1 MNACRRMA
9 HPFPMRKLKSCGGW
23 IEQRRPLR
31 QTLVMGT
38 DRQSPLPE
46 HPGDPVDG
54 FLQRG
59 LDARQLQ
66 AAPRATRSTLARRV
80 AFDLTGLPPTPA
92 QLEAFLTA
100 PDEEV
105 GWSKL
110 VDELLDSPRYAERW
124 ARHWLDLVRYAE
136 THGHEFDYG
145 IPYAW
150 RYRDSVIKAFEENVP
165 WDRMIAE
172 HLAGDLLPNPRIDAS
187 GFNQSELATGFW
199 WFTQEKHGPTDV
211 RAEESDRV
219 SNQIDVMSKAFLG
232 VTAAC
237 ARCHDHKF
245 DAISAEDYA
254 ALSGLLRSSRRAVG
268 FLDPNE
274 TISQVAGELELV
286 RQQEHE
292 MADGLLRRQT
302 RLPKPKPE
310 SIEVLFD
317 CEPHEPLWFH
327 DGLAFGSTTPADAP
341 STFRGRFEP
350 AAYSMLDS
358 GRISEKLQGATRSPS
373 YQLTRPYTWVRVRG
387 TGTIRQMVD
396 GYWMNEHNALL
407 FEITFRTSIPIAG
420 NSSASTTCARRVIEH
435 GLKPPTR
442 AIDHCRLILWPSPTT
457 TPSKKMISS
466 CPSKVETPWT
476 RCASQS
482 ELCRAATKEKSTGS
496 RTAPT
501 APRFDHGGREC
512 RR

>member
-1 MNACRRMA
+1 
-9 HPFPMRKLKSCGGW
+9 
-23 IEQRRPLR
+23 
-31 QTLVMGT
+31 MGT
-38 DRQSPLPE
+38 IANPPLPE

-80 AFDLTGLPPTPA
+80 AFDLTGLPLPR

-232 VTAAC
+232 
-237 ARCHDHKF
+237 
-245 DAISAEDYA
+245 
-254 ALSGLLRSSRRAVG
+254 
-268 FLDPNE
+268 
-274 TISQVAGELELV
+274 
-286 RQQEHE
+286 
-292 MADGLLRRQT
+292 
-302 RLPKPKPE
+302 
-310 SIEVLFD
+310 
-317 CEPHEPLWFH
+317 
-327 DGLAFGSTTPADAP
+327 
-341 STFRGRFEP
+341 
-350 AAYSMLDS
+350 
-358 GRISEKLQGATRSPS
+358 
-373 YQLTRPYTWVRVRG
+373 
-387 TGTIRQMVD
+387 
-396 GYWMNEHNALL
+396 
-407 FEITFRTSIPIAG
+407 
-420 NSSASTTCARRVIEH
+420 
-435 GLKPPTR
+435 
-442 AIDHCRLILWPSPTT
+442 
-457 TPSKKMISS
+457 
-466 CPSKVETPWT
+466 
-476 RCASQS
+476 
-482 ELCRAATKEKSTGS
+482 
-496 RTAPT
+496 
-501 APRFDHGGREC
+501 
-512 RR
+512 

>member
-1 MNACRRMA
+1 
-9 HPFPMRKLKSCGGW
+9 
-23 IEQRRPLR
+23 
-31 QTLVMGT
+31 
-38 DRQSPLPE
+38 
-46 HPGDPVDG
+46 
-54 FLQRG
+54 
-59 LDARQLQ
+59 
-66 AAPRATRSTLARRV
+66 
-80 AFDLTGLPPTPA
+80 
-92 QLEAFLTA
+92 
-100 PDEEV
+100 
-105 GWSKL
+105 
-110 VDELLDSPRYAERW
+110 ERW

-150 RYRDSVIKAFEENVP
+150 RYRDSVIKAFEENVS
-165 WDRMIAE
+165 WDRMITE

-268 FLDPNE
+268 FLDPNQ
-274 TISQVAGELELV
+274 TISKVAGALELV

-292 MADGLLRRQT
+292 MADALLRRQT
-302 RLPKPKPE
+302 RLPRPKPE
-310 SIEVLFD
+310 CLEVLFD
-317 CEPHEPLWFH
+317 CEPHEPQWFH
-327 DGLAFGSTTPADAP
+327 DGLAFGATTPAGAP

-350 AAYSMLDS
+350 AAYSLLDS

-373 YQLTRPYTWVRVRG
+373 YRLTRPYTWVRVRG

-407 FEITFRTSIPIAG
+407 FGDHLQNIDSDRWQLIRFHNVRTQGHRAWIEATDSGDRSLQIDFVALSDHDALQEDDFFVPIQGGDAMDKAVQASPNFAELRQKRNRLEAELPPPPRG
-420 NSSASTTCARRVIEH
+420 LIMVEGSAEDERVFVRGDHTNLGSSVPRGHI
-435 GLKPPTR
+435 
-442 AIDHCRLILWPSPTT
+442 
-457 TPSKKMISS
+457 
-466 CPSKVETPWT
+466 
-476 RCASQS
+476 
-482 ELCRAATKEKSTGS
+482 KSLGAES
-496 RTAPT
+496 V
-501 APRFDHGGREC
+501 G
-512 RR
+512 